1 MITHPCQRILG
12 LLGLIL
18 LTNWLS
24 NPVFAIEPRQAK
36 TRFVQKQFAIGA
48 CWFKLPDDD
57 KADAFY
63 ADVAAAHFNVAMGPH
78 GSINT
83 VESAVKQ
90 LKLCEKHQI
99 KAIVYCRGIPA
110 DKLPVSTA
118 CLGYNLWDEPNAD
131 LFPKLRKRVDEIRIA
146 QPGMLSHIN
155 LYPNYANKKQ
165 LGTDTYEEHVSRFVK
180 EVDADLLSMDHYP
193 IFKPSHDSR
202 DRYCRNLE
210 TMRIHA
216 LKRGIPFWNYF
227 NTMPFGPHT
236 DPTEAQI
243 RWQVFTSLAYGAK
256 GVCYFTYLTPLTPEF
271 PKGGALIS
279 RDGRRTRHYQQ
290 AQRINRRLVNL
301 GPAIMQLTSTRMLRV
316 TGEGTAADLLAG
328 SPLRS
333 LQRNPVD
340 PPHNYLLGVFR
351 HRDGRRAVML
361 NNYHFA
367 YTAWPT
373 VVFDA
378 PLQKVREISQQN
390 GQEIPVADDSP
401 DMEGLQISLDS
412 GEGRLFLLP

>member
-1 MITHPCQRILG
+1 MIIHSHHRILV
-12 LLGLIL
+12 LLSLIVCV
-18 LTNWLS
+18 NWWS
-24 NPVFAIEPRQAK
+24 NPVSTAQPAAAK
-36 TRFVQKQFAIGA
+36 TRFIQEEFAIGA

-83 VESAVKQ
+83 VKSAVRQ
-90 LKLCEKHQI
+90 LELCEKHKI
-99 KAIVYCRGIPA
+99 KAIVYCRGIPV
-110 DKLPVSTA
+110 DKLPVSAA
-118 CLGYNLWDEPNAD
+118 CLGYNLWDEPDAGR
-131 LFPKLRKRVDEIRIA
+131 FPRLRKRVDEIRA
-146 QPGMLSHIN
+146 ARPGRLAHIN
-155 LYPNYANKKQ
+155 LYPNYANKRQ
-165 LGTDTYEEHVSRFVK
+165 LGTDTYEEHVSRFVT
-180 EVDADLLSMDHYP
+180 EVDVDLLSMDHYP

-210 TMRIHA
+210 TMRTYA

-243 RWQVFTSLAYGAK
+243 RWQIFTSLAYDAK
-256 GVCYFTYLTPLTPEF
+256 GICYFTYLTPLTPEF
-271 PKGGALIS
+271 PKGGALIT

-290 AQRINRRLVNL
+290 AQRINRRVLKL
-301 GPAIMQLTSTRMLRV
+301 GPVLMQLRSTKVLRV
-316 TGEGTAADLLAG
+316 TGEGTAANVLAG
-328 SPLRS
+328 SPIRS
-333 LQRNPVD
+333 LQRGEVD
-340 PPHNYLLGVFR
+340 PPHNYLLGLFR
-351 HRDGRRAVML
+351 HQDGRRAVML

-378 PLQKVREISQQN
+378 PLGKVREISQKT
-390 GQEIPVADDSP
+390 GKEVPVADDSP
-401 DMEGLQISLDS
+401 DLDGLQISLDS

>member
-1 MITHPCQRILG
+1 MMQLARFWKIDL
-12 LLGLIL
+12 LIL
-18 LTNWLS
+18 IVSVSEFISPGFT
-24 NPVFAIEPRQAK
+24 AEPTQA
-36 TRFVQKQFAIGA
+36 TRRFEQKQFAIGA

-83 VESAVKQ
+83 IESAVKQ
-90 LKLCEKHQI
+90 LKLCEKHEI
-99 KAIVYCRGIPA
+99 KAIVYCRGVPA
-110 DKLPVSTA
+110 DKLPDSAA
-118 CLGYNLWDEPNAD
+118 CLGYNLWDEPDAGM
-131 LFPKLRKRVDEIRIA
+131 FPRLRKRVDEIRA
-146 QPGMLSHIN
+146 ARPGMLAHIN
-155 LYPNYANKKQ
+155 LYPNYANKRQ
-165 LGTDTYEEHVSRFVK
+165 LGTDTYEEHVSRFVE
-180 EVDADLLSMDHYP
+180 EVDVDLLSMDHYP

-210 TMRIHA
+210 TMRRYA
-216 LKRGIPFWNYF
+216 LKHGIPFWNYF

-243 RWQVFTSLAYGAK
+243 RWQIFTSLAYDAK
-256 GVCYFTYLTPLTPEF
+256 GICYFTYLTPLTPEF

-290 AQRINRRLVNL
+290 AQRINQRVLNL
-301 GPAIMQLTSTRMLRV
+301 GPTLMQLTSTKVLRV
-316 TGEGTAADLLAG
+316 TGEGTAEDILAG

-333 LQRNPVD
+333 LHREPVD
-340 PPHNYLLGVFR
+340 PPHDYLLGIFR

-373 VVFDA
+373 VIFDA
-378 PLQKVREISQQN
+378 PHDKVRELSQET
-390 GQEIPVADDSP
+390 GKEIPLVDNSP

>member
-1 MITHPCQRILG
+1 MIVHPFQRMPG
-12 LLGLIL
+12 LLGLIVL
-18 LTNWLS
+18 INWFS
-24 NPVFAIEPRQAK
+24 NPVFAAEPTQ
-36 TRFVQKQFAIGA
+36 TRKGFVQKQFAIGA
-48 CWFKLPDDD
+48 CWFKLPDDE

-83 VESAVKQ
+83 IESAVKQ
-90 LKLCEKHQI
+90 LKLCEKHKI

-118 CLGYNLWDEPNAD
+118 CLGYNLWDEPDAGM
-131 LFPKLRKRVDEIRIA
+131 FPRLGKRVNAIRNA
-146 QPGMLSHIN
+146 RPGMLAYIN
-155 LYPNYANKKQ
+155 LYPNYANKRQ
-165 LGTDTYEEHVSRFVK
+165 LGTDTYEEHVAQFVE
-180 EVDADLLSMDHYP
+180 EVDVDLLSMDHYP
-193 IFKPSHDSR
+193 IFKPSHDNR

-210 TMRIHA
+210 TMRVHS

-243 RWQVFTSLAYGAK
+243 RWQIFTSLSYGAK
-256 GVCYFTYLTPLTPEF
+256 GICYFTYLTPLTFEF

-279 RDGRRTRHYQQ
+279 RDGRRTRHYEQ
-290 AQRINRRLVNL
+290 AQRINRRVLYL
-301 GPAIMQLTSTRMLRV
+301 GPTLIQLTSTKILRV
-316 TGEGTAADLLAG
+316 TGEGTAADVLAG
-328 SPLRS
+328 SPIRS
-333 LQRNPVD
+333 LNRTDVD
-340 PPHNYLLGVFR
+340 PPHNYLLGVFL
-351 HRDGRRAVML
+351 HRDGRRAVLL

-373 VVFDA
+373 VVFDG
-378 PLQKVREISQQN
+378 PLSKVREISQKT
-390 GQEIPVADDSP
+390 GKEVPVADDSP
-401 DMEGLQISLDS
+401 DMDGLQISLDS